1 MSYNIK
7 HFECLGNLLLLIL
20 VSNFLPHHLQELDEV
35 QGPSPVLVGGGNH
48 LLDLGLCGVV
58 ANISQDFPQILPI
71 DISIPVGV
79 KSVKCPGVSLYLVW
93 WEALVRIHHCN
104 ITKFDLTPNLSRIS
118 TESGREGVS
127 RIEQRERRWA
137 AIHRGWIRRT
147 RGVRPRGCGLW
158 RGTGDIFRVN
168 KQRQA

>member
-1 MSYNIK
+1 MSYNVK
-7 HFECLGNLLLLIL
+7 HFESLGYLLLLIL

-79 KSVKCPGVSLYLVW
+79 KSVKCPGVSLYLV
-93 WEALVRIHHCN
+93 
-104 ITKFDLTPNLSRIS
+104 
-118 TESGREGVS
+118 
-127 RIEQRERRWA
+127 
-137 AIHRGWIRRT
+137 
-147 RGVRPRGCGLW
+147 
-158 RGTGDIFRVN
+158 
-168 KQRQA
+168 